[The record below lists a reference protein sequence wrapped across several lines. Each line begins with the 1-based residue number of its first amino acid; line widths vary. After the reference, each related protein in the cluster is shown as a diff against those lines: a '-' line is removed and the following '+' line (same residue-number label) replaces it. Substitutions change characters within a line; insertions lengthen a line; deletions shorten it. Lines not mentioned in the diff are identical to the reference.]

1 MNSQITKHHKPPD
14 KNWAGSTTVAGP
26 HFNTMSAIVKNIS
39 RYIPIIGT
47 LQNYNRDAF
56 KGDLNAGITVAI
68 MLVPQGMAYA
78 VLAGMPP
85 VYGLYASIVPL
96 LLYAI
101 FGTSR
106 QLAVGPVAMVSLL
119 VVAGVGEL
127 ADVGSDRFIQ
137 LAIMTALGVG
147 VFQLLMGVFRMGFL
161 VNFLSH
167 PVLSGFTSAA
177 AIIIGASQLRNLL
190 GLDLPRTKQVHEI
203 LIAALQRI
211 TEIDPATAIIGIGS
225 VATIM
230 LIKKWKKT
238 FPSALVVVVIGTLA
252 TILFN
257 LHTHGVAIVGDVPKG
272 LPSFMSPG
280 FDIGDIQA
288 LIPIILVIALVSYM
302 ESIAVAKAIANKR
315 GYKVDAN
322 QELIALGG
330 ANIGGAFFQ
339 SFPTT
344 GGFSRTAVN
353 DQAGAATTIASV
365 ISAFLIGLTVLFL
378 TPLFYYLPSAVLA
391 AIIMV
396 AVAGLFDFK
405 EMAYLWRT
413 DKRDLAMLAVT
424 FIATLALGIEE
435 GIAIGVII
443 SLVLVIYSSTK
454 PHHAE
459 LGRLGT
465 TNNFRNITRYQE
477 AVVEKDVLIY
487 RFDSSLFFANIEH
500 FRETVEERI
509 ASHGKELKVV
519 ILDASAISNVDSTG
533 IHMLQEFIKD
543 LRSRDIDLY
552 IASAIGPVRDR
563 LKTCGITEVMGD
575 RSFFFDVGDAIRY
588 YRQKEEFE
596 SDAAHSPLQTN
607 C

>member
-1 MNSQITKHHKPPD
+1 
-14 KNWAGSTTVAGP
+14 
-26 HFNTMSAIVKNIS
+26 MSAIVKKYIS

-56 KGDLNAGITVAI
+56 KGDFNAGLTVAI

-85 VYGLYASIVPL
+85 VYRLYASIVPL
-96 LLYAI
+96 LIYAI

-147 VFQLLMGVFRMGFL
+147 IFQLLMGVFRMGFM

-177 AIIIGASQLRNLL
+177 ALIIGASQLRNLL
-190 GLDLPRTKQVHEI
+190 GLDLPGSKQVHEI

-225 VATIM
+225 IAAIM

-252 TILFN
+252 TVLFN

-280 FDIGDIQA
+280 FDLNDIQA
-288 LIPIILVIALVSYM
+288 LIPIILVISLVSYM

-365 ISAFLIGLTVLFL
+365 ISALLIGLTVLFL

-396 AVAGLFDFK
+396 AVAGLFDYK

-413 DKRDLAMLAVT
+413 DKRDLGLLALT
-424 FIATLALGIEE
+424 FIATLVLGIEE

-454 PHHAE
+454 PHNAE

-465 TNNFRNITRYQE
+465 TNNFRNITRYEE

-487 RFDSSLFFANIEH
+487 RFDSSLYFANVEH

-509 ASHGKELKVV
+509 ASHGEDLKVV

-533 IHMLQEFIKD
+533 IHVLQEFIRN
-543 LRSRDIDLY
+543 LRSREIDLY

-563 LKTCGITEVMGD
+563 LKTCGITDVMGD
-575 RSFFFDVGDAIRY
+575 RSFFFDVGDAIRC
-588 YRQKEEFE
+588 YRQSEESE
-596 SDAAHSPLQTN
+596 SDDTHSPLQTN